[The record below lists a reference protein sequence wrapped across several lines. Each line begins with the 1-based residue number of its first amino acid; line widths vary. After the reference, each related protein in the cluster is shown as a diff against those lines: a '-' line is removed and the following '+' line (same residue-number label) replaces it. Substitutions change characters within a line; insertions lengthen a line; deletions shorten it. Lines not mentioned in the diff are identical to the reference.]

1 MDEKALVILPQ
12 KLLGWYETAARD
24 LPWRADREPYHVWL
38 SEIMLQQTRVEA
50 VKPYYARFL
59 SALPTVEDLANAP
72 YEQVQKL
79 WEGLGYYSRARN
91 LQKAAQVICTMYNG
105 VFPRA
110 YSQVRALPGIG
121 DYTAGAIC
129 SICYEMPTPA
139 VDGNVLRVVA
149 RFLAMES
156 CVDEPKV
163 KKEVSESLQKVYPE
177 GRCGVFTQSL
187 MELGA
192 TVCLPNGM
200 PKCDACPLRENC
212 RAYQQND
219 VSSYPVRK
227 QKKARRVEE
236 LTLFL
241 LSSEEGIA
249 LRKRPATG
257 LLAHLWEF
265 PHVPG
270 TLDLQQALQVVRD
283 LGCEPVE
290 VLSQREKGHIFTHVE
305 WKMRAFDLKVRSLEN
320 EFVWVSQER
329 LRDEFALPTAFRQFL
344 IE

>member
-1 MDEKALVILPQ
+1 M
-12 KLLGWYETAARD
+12 
-24 LPWRADREPYHVWL
+24 
-38 SEIMLQQTRVEA
+38 
-50 VKPYYARFL
+50 
-59 SALPTVEDLANAP
+59 
-72 YEQVQKL
+72 
-79 WEGLGYYSRARN
+79 
-91 LQKAAQVICTMYNG
+91 
-105 VFPRA
+105 
-110 YSQVRALPGIG
+110 
-121 DYTAGAIC
+121 
-129 SICYEMPTPA
+129 
-139 VDGNVLRVVA
+139 
-149 RFLAMES
+149 
-156 CVDEPKV
+156 
-163 KKEVSESLQKVYPE
+163 
-177 GRCGVFTQSL
+177 
-187 MELGA
+187 
-192 TVCLPNGM
+192 
-200 PKCDACPLRENC
+200 
-212 RAYQQND
+212 
-219 VSSYPVRK
+219 
-227 QKKARRVEE
+227 EE